1 LTLFILF
8 LLSKVNKYLD
18 SKIMKQIKHCM
29 ICGLS
34 FLPDRRVGDRQK
46 VCSSLSCRLER
57 RKRSQADWLSR
68 NEGYFKGRYPNTRA
82 WLEKHPD
89 YQHNYRRLRRIIAAA
104 DIQDELTRLKSIP
117 LSELN
122 DIQDELKLC
131 LKKHLSCYRDSYL
144 DADVQDELRLFLS
157 MLYAVM
163 IYKTRLHLPLDSD
176 ILMMGKSERCIHEIR
191 IADSA

>member
-1 LTLFILF
+1 M
-8 LLSKVNKYLD
+8 LSKVNKSLD
-18 SKIMKQIKHCM
+18 SKMTKQIKHCI
-29 ICGLS
+29 ICGTS
-34 FLPDRRVGDRQK
+34 FMPDRRVGDRQK
-46 VCSSLSCRLER
+46 VCSALSCRLER
-57 RKRSQADWLSR
+57 RRRSQADWLSR

-82 WLEKHPD
+82 WLEKHPG
-89 YQHNYRRLRRIIAAA
+89 YQQGCRRQRRLVAAA

-117 LSELN
+117 ASELN

-131 LKKHLSCYRDSYL
+131 LKKHLSCCRDSSL

-163 IYKTRLHLPLDSD
+163 IYKTRLHLPRDSG
-176 ILMMGKSERCIHEIR
+176 ILTMGKSERCIHEIR